1 MKTKSVLA
9 LCIILLLV
17 VAMMAGCA
25 DAGAPATSSS
35 AAASVSSAA
44 PADSSAAAPS
54 GNAAGKKL
62 TFGVVCQALNSEYW
76 HGFAQGAREGAEQV
90 GVDVVINGPI
100 DETKVAEQIAM
111 IEDMITNKVDA
122 LLVAANQPK
131 SIMPTF
137 EKAKKAGIPVM
148 EVDVEDGWE
157 GRVCYV
163 GAGNYK
169 GGEEAGKWFL
179 ANLPEGSQIAIV
191 RGAMGDPTHDLRA
204 GGCADVIGTKLS
216 IVSTQPADSLRDKAV
231 GVMENILTANPDI
244 KGVFATND
252 EMALG
257 ALKAIQARKLDI
269 KVIGFDGNMEAL
281 ESVKANGL
289 AATVSCVGYDISKLA
304 VITMKEFLDGTK
316 QLKSTDQVFV
326 PPTAVDIKVVD
337 KFIEA
342 GKELAEKIKENTK

>member
-1 MKTKSVLA
+1 MKRRT
-9 LCIILLLV
+9 LV
-17 VAMMAGCA
+17 VLGLTLIFLASMFAGCA
-25 DAGAPATSSS
+25 
-35 AAASVSSAA
+35 
-44 PADSSAAAPS
+44 SAAAP
-54 GNAAGKKL
+54 AASAASSAAQGGGDKL

-90 GVDVVINGPI
+90 GVNVTINGPI

-137 EKAKKAGIPVM
+137 ENAKKAGIPVM

-179 ANLPEGSQIAIV
+179 NNLPAGSEIAIV

-204 GGCADVIGTKLS
+204 GGGKDVMGDKLK

-231 GVMENILTANPDI
+231 GVMENILTANPNI

-281 ESVKANGL
+281 LSVKDKGL

-316 QLKSTDQVFV
+316 KLESKDQVFV
-326 PPTAVDIKVVD
+326 PPTAVDATLVD

-342 GKELAEKIKENTK
+342 GKELAEKIKKNTQS